1 MARKTAQQGRA
12 KEAETAP
19 NDDSDASE
27 PRTQHNPKKTS
38 VASPADANESVSLAE
53 WFAVG
58 DLVALSS
65 GKMRLHDGPL
75 QASLVDA

>member
-12 KEAETAP
+12 KEADTAP

-27 PRTQHNPKKTS
+27 PRTQHNPKKT
-38 VASPADANESVSLAE
+38 SPADANESVSLAE